1 MIKKLGIFCLILLLC
16 FTGCS
21 KEGNEPV
28 NNTEKISDMKQEYG
42 KSEEKTTAVE
52 EVAKDEAEDE
62 AAKDDVVEEAK
73 EGEFNLTVSGVDN
86 QLMYED
92 KCVVLPYVPSN
103 SEEYSEIQESDFM
116 YTTTMPLST
125 FSIDVDTA
133 SYSQVRRYL
142 TRDQQL
148 PPTEAI
154 RIEEM
159 INYFSYDYPKPKGDD
174 PFSVY
179 TEVGVCPWNKDHYL
193 AMIGVQ
199 GKEVSS
205 NKRPASNLVFL
216 LDVSGSMNDPY
227 KLPLLKSA
235 FSMLTN
241 ELSEKDNVSIV
252 VYAGASG
259 VVLKGAEGSDKDKI
273 NEALYQLSAGGSTA
287 GGEGIELAY
296 KIANKYFIEG
306 GNNRVI
312 LATDGDFNVGVSSEE
327 GLEKL
332 IEEKR
337 KDGIFLSV
345 LGFGTGNIK
354 DNKMETLADKGNG
367 NYAYID
373 TMEEAEKVLVSEMAG
388 TLFTIAK
395 DVKLQVE
402 FNPSKIGAYRLVGY
416 DNRRLNNEDFTDDKK
431 DAGDIGM
438 GHTVTAFYEI
448 IPVDQLPEATSL
460 RYQDNKDL
468 QKVSAD
474 ANKDEWLYLKLRYKE
489 PDSDE
494 SQLEEYVVT
503 DKHLKDSNS
512 EDYNFAAAVAES
524 GLLLRD
530 SSYKGD
536 ANWDDVLKRARLNKS
551 NDEEGYKAEFI
562 HLIEIAKHLSY

>member
-1 MIKKLGIFCLILLLC
+1 MMRKLGIFCLILMLC
-16 FTGCS
+16 LTGCS
-21 KEGNEPV
+21 NVGNESG
-28 NNTEKISDMKQEYG
+28 NGSDKATDTKQDYSNTETKATKKESK
-42 KSEEKTTAVE
+42 EESVE
-52 EVAKDEAEDE
+52 EESIEAPAEKNELTIAGLADENMA
-62 AAKDDVVEEAK
+62 
-73 EGEFNLTVSGVDN
+73 
-86 QLMYED
+86 ED
-92 KCVVLPYVPSN
+92 KCVIIEPIPSN
-103 SEEYSEIQESDFM
+103 SEEYSEVQESDFI

-148 PPTEAI
+148 PPIEAV

-179 TEVGVCPWNKDHYL
+179 TEVGVCPWNKEHYL

-205 NKRPASNLVFL
+205 KKRPASNLVFL

-241 ELSEKDNVSIV
+241 ELTEKDNVSIV

-259 VVLKGAEGSDKDKI
+259 VVLEGAEGADKDKI

-296 KIANKYFIEG
+296 KLANKYFIEG

-312 LATDGDFNVGVSSEE
+312 LATDGDFNVGISSEE

-337 KDGIFLSV
+337 EEDIFLSV

-354 DNKMETLADKGNG
+354 DNKMEVLADKGNG

-373 TMEEAEKVLVSEMAG
+373 SIEEAEKVLVSEMAG

-395 DVKLQVE
+395 DVKLQLE
-402 FNPSKIGAYRLVGY
+402 FNPAKVGAYRLVGY
-416 DNRRLNNEDFTDDKK
+416 DNRRLNNEDFADDTK

-460 RYQDNKDL
+460 RYQDNNEL
-468 QKVSAD
+468 QEASIE

-489 PDSDE
+489 PDSDT
-494 SQLEEYVVT
+494 SQLEEYVVS
-503 DKHLKDSNS
+503 DRHLKDSNT
-512 EDYNFAAAVAES
+512 EDYNFAAAVAEC
-524 GLLLRD
+524 GLLLRE
-530 SSYKGD
+530 STFKGD
-536 ANWDDVLKRARLNKS
+536 ADWDDVLKRARLNMS
-551 NDEEGYKAEFI
+551 SDDEGYKAEFI
-562 HLIEIAKHLSY
+562 HLVEIAKHLSY